1 MSDSPLA
8 LVTGASGFVGSSLAH
23 RLLGDGYQVRLLLRR
38 PEAAPLQL
46 RERCE
51 IFHGDL
57 NNASVMQQAVKAC
70 DYVFHCAANANTWD
84 TLDNYE
90 AANLRG
96 VHSLLLALSRNNLS
110 LKRLVHLST
119 VDVYGYPDTASDEQ
133 SATRKTGYG
142 YGDSKL
148 DGETLLRSY
157 GNAHNIP
164 YVILR
169 PTNIIGPGSQFIEQ
183 IDEALRTRSMLT
195 IDRGSANAGLVYIDN
210 LIDYMLWSAKSDA
223 ALNNTYNVRDDY
235 DVNWQEFITRLQ
247 QLTGNESSVRN
258 LPYRAAKLTAS
269 ILETLYRMGGRT
281 TEPPLHRLLVD
292 MFGKTCGHHADKI
305 RSASGFQSAIGFDEA
320 MALSVVALQASR
332 AKAA

>member
-1 MSDSPLA
+1 LSDSPLA
-8 LVTGASGFVGSSLAH
+8 LVTGASGFVGGSLAR
-23 RLLGDGYQVRLLLRR
+23 RLLDDGYTVRLLLRR
-38 PEAAPLQL
+38 PEAAPHVL

-57 NNASVMQQAVKAC
+57 NNASVMRQAVKGC

-84 TLDNYE
+84 TQDNYE

-96 VHSLLLALSRNNLS
+96 VHSLLMALSRNNLS

-119 VDVYGYPDTASDEQ
+119 VDVYGYPDAACDEQ

-157 GNAHNIP
+157 GDAHNIP

-183 IDEALRTRSMLT
+183 IDEALRNRSMLT

-210 LIDYMLWSAKSDA
+210 LIDYILWSATSDT
-223 ALNNTYNVRDDY
+223 ALNNIYNVRDDY
-235 DVNWQEFITRLQ
+235 DVNWREFITRLQ
-247 QLTGNESSVRN
+247 QLTGDKSSVRN
-258 LPYRAAKLTAS
+258 LPYRAAKLAAS
-269 ILETLYRMGGRT
+269 VLEALYRVGGRT
-281 TEPPLHRLLVD
+281 SEPPLHRLLVD
-292 MFGKTCGHHADKI
+292 MFGKTCGHPGEKI
-305 RSASGFQSAIGFDEA
+305 RSASGIHSAIAFDEA
-320 MALSVVALQASR
+320 MALSVAELPAGQS
-332 AKAA
+332 KAA